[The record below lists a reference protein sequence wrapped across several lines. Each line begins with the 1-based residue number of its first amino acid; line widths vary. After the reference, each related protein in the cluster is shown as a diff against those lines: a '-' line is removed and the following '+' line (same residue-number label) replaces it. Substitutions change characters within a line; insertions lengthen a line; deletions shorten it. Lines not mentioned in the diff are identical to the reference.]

1 MTTGR
6 GPLAGFRR
14 LPVVA
19 RLVLAVAVTMS
30 LVLTGT
36 AALVYWRVQT
46 ALDLQLQGDLT
57 TYRHSLDHAVRAGTA
72 PPPGPS
78 GSLYQVLDT
87 DGRVLAS
94 GGAGEAGGTAVR
106 HRPLLGPADLA
117 SAAHGHVVRRD
128 VGELL
133 PITPDTLRLQARR
146 VTADSGAKRVVVVAV
161 RRGHRD
167 EALREL
173 LAQLALASGLALIAA
188 SYVGYRTA
196 RAALR
201 PVERYRA
208 GAATLADGAQ
218 KLRLDVPAD
227 RDDEI
232 TRLGHTL
239 NRMLDRLEAS
249 AEREHRFIADAS
261 HELRTPLSLLRAE
274 VDVALHRPRS
284 ADELTETLRSVDA
297 EVQRLI
303 DLSNALLD
311 LEEIGSLDRI
321 TRTPVRLADLVATAA
336 APHLRTATRTGRT
349 LTVDAGGTGDT
360 APGEAGGEREGTT
373 VDVDARWLVPAL
385 GNLIDNALRH
395 GHGTVRVTATVT
407 SADTA
412 TGAPADTATV
422 MSAVAG
428 GGTVSAAGGG
438 ASGGK
443 AVGRPRVLLLC
454 VHDEGPGFPPGFL
467 PRAFDRFA
475 RAEASRTGEGS
486 GLGLAF
492 VSAVAEAH
500 GGTARAENTGAGAA
514 VTLRLP
520 C

>member
-1 MTTGR
+1 MTQPSGLR
-6 GPLAGFRR
+6 AWCERLPSRLRAWFGR
-14 LPVVA
+14 LPVVT

-36 AALVYWRVQT
+36 AWLVYWRVQS
-46 ALDLQLQGDLT
+46 ALDRQLHDDLA
-57 TYRHSLDHAVRAGTA
+57 TYQHSLDRAVRAGTA

-78 GSLYQVLDT
+78 GSLYQVLDGR
-87 DGRVLAS
+87 GRVLAADDAVGDRS
-94 GGAGEAGGTAVR
+94 LLTPAELRAAG
-106 HRPLLGPADLA
+106 
-117 SAAHGHVVRRD
+117 HGRAVRRD
-128 VGELL
+128 VGSLL
-133 PITPDTLRLQARR
+133 PITPDTLRLQAER
-146 VTADSGAKRVVVVAV
+146 VRAGGATRVVVTAV

-173 LAQLALASGLALIAA
+173 LAQLALASGLTLIAA

-201 PVERYRA
+201 PVERYRT
-208 GAATLADGAQ
+208 AAAALADGGPN
-218 KLRLDVPAD
+218 LRLDVPAD

-249 AEREHRFIADAS
+249 AARERRFVADAS

-284 ADELTETLRSVDA
+284 AEELNQTLRSVDA

-311 LEEIGSLDRI
+311 LEELGSTGHI
-321 TRTPVRLADLVATAA
+321 TRAPVRLADLVGTAV
-336 APHLRTATRTGRT
+336 APHLRTAERAGRGVSADAAD
-349 LTVDAGGTGDT
+349 TV
-360 APGEAGGEREGTT
+360 
-373 VDVDARWLVPAL
+373 VDVDARWLVPAI
-385 GNLIDNALRH
+385 GNLVANALRH
-395 GHGTVRVTATVT
+395 GDGAVRVAAIVHEGRLRLSVT
-407 SADTA
+407 
-412 TGAPADTATV
+412 
-422 MSAVAG
+422 
-428 GGTVSAAGGG
+428 
-438 ASGGK
+438 
-443 AVGRPRVLLLC
+443 
-454 VHDEGPGFPPGFL
+454 DEGPGFPPEFL

-475 RAEASRTGEGS
+475 RAEASRTSEGS

-492 VSAVAEAH
+492 VQAVAVAH
-500 GGTARAENTGAGAA
+500 GGGVRAENSPGGAA
-514 VTLRLP
+514 VTVDVP